1 MRMLE
6 LTGWFSLS
14 ACFFALFLV
23 FLFLMGPASA
33 KLATDTLV
41 VEAAPLRLVYLGL
54 NLLTL
59 FLMDGLLFELES
71 VALPQPV
78 PGAVAAA
85 VSVVTTGIGTFLD
98 CACPEAECEDTQY

>member
-1 MRMLE
+1 
-6 LTGWFSLS
+6 
-14 ACFFALFLV
+14 
-23 FLFLMGPASA
+23 
-33 KLATDTLV
+33 
-41 VEAAPLRLVYLGL
+41 
-54 NLLTL
+54 
-59 FLMDGLLFELES
+59 LLFELES